1 MGREQRGLAVF
12 CCGWQ
17 FAFLALSTYGKGWGK
32 NDPRWWQDTLC
43 VVFFQFSAILT
54 NFQSV
59 LLTSEYISG
68 FTLGRETI
76 TFSLTTRV
84 CYSGLIVIES
94 DGDLFV
100 RRNSIWNFCPLP
112 SPWFPSFK
120 MPRTGNF
127 LGGSVVKTL
136 RFHCRG
142 HGFDPWAGTKI
153 PHAMWPIPPR

>member
-1 MGREQRGLAVF
+1 M
-12 CCGWQ
+12 
-17 FAFLALSTYGKGWGK
+17 
-32 NDPRWWQDTLC
+32 
-43 VVFFQFSAILT
+43 FFQFSAILT

-112 SPWFPSFK
+112 SP
-120 MPRTGNF
+120 
-127 LGGSVVKTL
+127 
-136 RFHCRG
+136 
-142 HGFDPWAGTKI
+142 
-153 PHAMWPIPPR
+153 